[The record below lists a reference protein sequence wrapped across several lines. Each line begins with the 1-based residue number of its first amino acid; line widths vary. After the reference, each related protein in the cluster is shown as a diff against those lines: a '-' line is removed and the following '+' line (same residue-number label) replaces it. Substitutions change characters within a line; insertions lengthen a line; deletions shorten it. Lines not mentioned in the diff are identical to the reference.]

1 MAEEYV
7 VISGEIVVVVVVVII
22 GVFVEI
28 IDDDDDIENSEHNC
42 ERAEHILSEYN
53 HVHIDSCLNNHTEK
67 SLNDTKIECQKSQVH
82 VIVLAVALYGA
93 ALQAA
98 ILLENTTEKIK
109 DILLHDVNAFNIVTS
124 GDVITPFI
132 EYNHNTHQKAK
143 NIQTSA

>member
-7 VISGEIVVVVVVVII
+7 
-22 GVFVEI
+22 
-28 IDDDDDIENSEHNC
+28 
-42 ERAEHILSEYN
+42 
-53 HVHIDSCLNNHTEK
+53 EK
-67 SLNDTKIECQKSQVH
+67 LIKFINPDE
-82 VIVLAVALYGA
+82 AVALYGA

-132 EYNHNTHQKAK
+132 EYNTIIPIKKPKIFKLQSNSSH
-143 NIQTSA
+143 